1 MYPSGLIE
9 VGLHGTGPGGARGQ
23 ARRRK
28 RDEEVA
34 AARKLHEM
42 IIQAA
47 TTAGSTAAAA
57 EAAPEPRPE
66 QPPHEQERPAQ
77 AHNTEVL
84 VCRPRRKR
92 KQPEWLQPAEGLR
105 ECATGTRKRKRPAL
119 PACDCKS
126 FATRAERDKLRLKVK
141 LETEQRR
148 GFIRRWRGSTLM
160 PHKCPFRGSKRIY
173 FPLRGLREKRL
184 FIARGQRAKTRVD
197 FLSVFELFFTLHCS
211 EEFDA
216 PIGSLTAALALAPKF
231 I

>member
-9 VGLHGTGPGGARGQ
+9 VGLHGTGPGGARSQ

-42 IIQAA
+42 NQAA

-148 GFIRRWRGSTLM
+148 FHQEMAWVNINAS
-160 PHKCPFRGSKRIY
+160 
-173 FPLRGLREKRL
+173 
-184 FIARGQRAKTRVD
+184 
-197 FLSVFELFFTLHCS
+197 
-211 EEFDA
+211 
-216 PIGSLTAALALAPKF
+216 
-231 I
+231 